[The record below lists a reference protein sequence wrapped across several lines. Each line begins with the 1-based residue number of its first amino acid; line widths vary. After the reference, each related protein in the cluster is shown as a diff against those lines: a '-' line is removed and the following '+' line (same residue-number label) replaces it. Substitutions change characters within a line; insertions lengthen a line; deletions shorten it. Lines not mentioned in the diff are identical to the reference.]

1 MLERDHNELQMFF
14 SPPTYIYIYLS
25 IGQKEQVHVEAFLCK
40 VKLTN
45 CLKYMQTSG
54 GYVYSYWPEAHFEPL
69 VVLLD
74 RDKIAGPVFNL

>member
-1 MLERDHNELQMFF
+1 MFF
-14 SPPTYIYIYLS
+14 SPNIHTYIYINIYIYLS

-74 RDKIAGPVFNL
+74 RDKIASPVFNL